1 MMTMT
6 RMMGSM
12 PASSMGLDNAA
23 MQECIEAC
31 NACAM
36 AATMCADADGGEGM
50 ARCASMCMN
59 MADMA
64 TTMMR
69 MMLRPTGHDSAVM
82 TAMLQACVAMCEA
95 CAAEC
100 EQHAEMHEHCRVC
113 AMACRNMM
121 EACQGM
127 MAKLPDGGLRGSG
140 DGYQATGRTLSST
153 PRAESTPA
161 TGW

>member
-1 MMTMT
+1 MDMMTMS

-12 PASSMGLDNAA
+12 PASGMGADMAS

-59 MADMA
+59 MADVA
-64 TTMMR
+64 TAMMR
-69 MMLRPTGHDSAVM
+69 MMLRPTGHDAAVM
-82 TAMLQACVAMCEA
+82 TAMLGAAVAMCQA
-95 CAAEC
+95 CATEC
-100 EQHAEMHEHCRVC
+100 EQHADMQDHCRVC

-121 EACQGM
+121 EACQAL
-127 MAKLPDGGLRGSG
+127 MAKL
-140 DGYQATGRTLSST
+140 A
-153 PRAESTPA
+153 
-161 TGW
+161 